1 VSSILS
7 NMKVEGK
14 PNLNLP
20 GEQKGIDLTTLF
32 KTVAGSTTVS
42 PHRPS
47 RKKVE
52 KKPSGA
58 METIKNSIISQ
69 FNTITEVTKAP
80 REISEFSN
88 IKT

>member
-1 VSSILS
+1 LS
-7 NMKVEGK
+7 A
-14 PNLNLP
+14 
-20 GEQKGIDLTTLF
+20 LF
-32 KTVAGSTTVS
+32 KTVSGSTNVS

-47 RKKVE
+47 RKKIE
-52 KKPSGA
+52 TKPSGA

-69 FNTITEVTKAP
+69 FNTITEVAKAP